1 MKRDLAY
8 YLSLEY
14 PAEIVRRKE
23 GVFAFH
29 PDLDG
34 CAAQGETVEEAL
46 ANLDVARRLWLE
58 VRVEDGLPIEEP
70 VSEDDFS
77 GRVSLRMS
85 PSLHADLARM
95 SRRQKISLNQ
105 LLNTIL
111 AEYVGG
117 DRLRQQVL
125 EAVREIRETLL
136 ANASAPETIARTS
149 TVRL

>member
-1 MKRDLAY
+1 MKRDLAH

-34 CAAQGETVEEAL
+34 CAAQGETVEEAF

-125 EAVREIRETLL
+125 EAVKEIRETLL

-149 TVRL
+149 TARL

>member
-34 CAAQGETVEEAL
+34 CAAQGETVEEAF
-46 ANLDVARRLWLE
+46 ANLDVARRLWLQ

-111 AEYVGG
+111 AEYAGG

-149 TVRL
+149 TARL

>member
-14 PAEIVRRKE
+14 PAEVVRRKG

-46 ANLDVARRLWLE
+46 ANLDVARKLWLQ

-85 PSLHADLARM
+85 PSLHADLARI

-105 LLNTIL
+105 LLNIIL

-125 EAVREIRETLL
+125 EAVREIKETLL
-136 ANASAPETIARTS
+136 VNASTPETVSRPPAART
-149 TVRL
+149 

>member
-23 GVFAFH
+23 GIFAFL

-46 ANLDVARRLWLE
+46 ANLDVARKLWLQ

-85 PSLHADLARM
+85 PSLHADLARI

-105 LLNTIL
+105 LLNIIL

-136 ANASAPETIARTS
+136 LNTSAAETVSRTPTARI
-149 TVRL
+149 